1 MFTSPPKLGQDTT
14 MFSYQDDL
22 DDDPTNLNNSSF
34 FNEFINDFESSPM
47 SQHDQINFGSPAAM
61 FAKHEPS
68 PLPKLQPRSAVSSAS
83 PESST
88 QDSSSDSS
96 GRRKRKS
103 PSSSSPSAM
112 FGSYPAHDTRGWA
125 GEDMDIDRKRRTKM
139 DPPVF
144 KQDDSNMGILNT
156 SMTDSFTIHS
166 TGHSPPALVNTPVTN
181 QWSGSTPRSIGDPEF
196 HNIPV
201 QVRTPAS
208 FSFGSNSRDNT
219 PSSAMSFE
227 GQQTPFLAMR
237 DSPDS
242 DNIPYASRNAF
253 GDMST
258 FSTMFSSPPLQSAT
272 TGTVHPGDIGR
283 SRYKMTISPLGHKS
297 RVETQIPVKF
307 TVEPMPPGVKKIH
320 LPTETIAKAK
330 FLAKETPK
338 SPDTLELSAMLVCTS
353 AMEKPE
359 NRDRALELARDGT
372 HLQYGKEPRR
382 SSTGDAKKSTE
393 PDPNDPD
400 SPTNGGPVRIC
411 DNCVSRERK
420 RAGRKKSK
428 KQEDEER
435 WYDYEHDR
443 IIMFNTQEYLDF
455 HPPTPTKEPQYYD
468 STAFS
473 PDALQVD
480 APMRIVCYCRH
491 QQEKTGFQL
500 VLELSLCEPTNCVVG

>member
-1 MFTSPPKLGQDTT
+1 MFTSPPKPAHDTT
-14 MFSYQDDL
+14 MYSYEENL
-22 DDDPTNLNNSSF
+22 DDDSSNYNQTF
-34 FNEFINDFESSPM
+34 FNEFINDYDSSPM
-47 SQHDQINFGSPAAM
+47 PQNAQLNFGSPASI
-61 FAKHEPS
+61 FAKKEPS
-68 PLPKLQPRSAVSSAS
+68 PLPQLQPRSVVSSAS

-103 PSSSSPSAM
+103 PSSSSPSAI
-112 FGSYPAHDTRGWA
+112 FGSYPAHDASRNWLGD
-125 GEDMDIDRKRRTKM
+125 DMDVDRKRRVKV
-139 DPPVF
+139 DSPIF
-144 KQDDSNMGILNT
+144 QHDDQNMGILNT
-156 SMTDSFTIHS
+156 SMTESFNIHS
-166 TGHSPPALVNTPVTN
+166 TGHSPPAVANTPATSKWN
-181 QWSGSTPRSIGDPEF
+181 SSAPRSMPDSDFPTV
-196 HNIPV
+196 PV
-201 QVRTPAS
+201 RTRTPAT
-208 FSFGSNSRDNT
+208 FSFGTNSRDNT
-219 PSSAMSFE
+219 PPSALSFE
-227 GQQTPFLAMR
+227 QQQTPFLAMR
-237 DSPDS
+237 DSPDT

-258 FSTMFSSPPLQSAT
+258 FSSMFSSPPLQSAT
-272 TGTVHPGDIGR
+272 ASTVHPGDIGR
-283 SRYKMTISPLGHKS
+283 SRYQMHISPLGHKS
-297 RVETQIPVKF
+297 RVETQIPIKF
-307 TVEPMPPGVKKIH
+307 TLDPMPPGVKKIH

-330 FLAKETPK
+330 FLAKETLK

-359 NRDRALELARDGT
+359 NKARALELARDGT
-372 HLQYGKEPRR
+372 HLQYGKSPRR
-382 SSTGDAKKSTE
+382 SSAGDVKKGAE

-400 SPTNGGPVRIC
+400 SPMNGGPVRIC

-455 HPPTPTKEPQYYD
+455 HPPTPSKEAQYYD
-468 STAFS
+468 PTTFS

-491 QQEKTGFQL
+491 QQEKTGFQ
-500 VLELSLCEPTNCVVG
+500 

>member
-1 MFTSPPKLGQDTT
+1 MFTSPPKLGSDAT
-14 MFSYQDDL
+14 MYSYDENL
-22 DDDPTNLNNSSF
+22 DDDNNNTAF
-34 FNEFINDFESSPM
+34 FAEFINDFETSPM
-47 SQHDQINFGSPAAM
+47 PQHAQINFGSPTAI
-61 FAKHEPS
+61 FTKQEPS
-68 PLPKLQPRSAVSSAS
+68 PLPPLQPRSAVSSAS
-83 PESST
+83 PESSA

-103 PSSSSPSAM
+103 PSSSSPSAI
-112 FGSYPAHDTRGWA
+112 FGSYPAHDAHGWI
-125 GEDMDIDRKRRTKM
+125 GEDMDVDRKRRIKV
-139 DPPVF
+139 DSPVF
-144 KQDDSNMGILNT
+144 KHDDSNMGMLNT
-156 SMTDSFTIHS
+156 SMTESFNIHS
-166 TGHSPPALVNTPVTN
+166 TGHSPPALVNTPASKWN
-181 QWSGSTPRSIGDPEF
+181 SSTPRSMGDADF
-196 HNIPV
+196 HTIPV
-201 QVRTPAS
+201 QARTPAA
-208 FSFGSNSRDNT
+208 FSFGTNSRDNT
-219 PSSAMSFE
+219 PPSAISFD
-227 GQQTPFLAMR
+227 GQQTPFLTMR
-237 DSPDS
+237 DSPDT

-258 FSTMFSSPPLQSAT
+258 FSTMFSSPPMQSAT
-272 TGTVHPGDIGR
+272 ASTIHPSDIGR
-283 SRYKMTISPLGHKS
+283 SRFKMHISPLGHKS
-297 RVETQIPVKF
+297 RVETQIPIKF
-307 TVEPMPPGVKKIH
+307 TVDPMPPGVKKIH

-359 NRDRALELARDGT
+359 NKARALELAREGT

-382 SSTGDAKKSTE
+382 SSTGDVKKSTE

-428 KQEDEER
+428 KQEDEEK

-455 HPPTPTKEPQYYD
+455 HPPTPSKEPQYYD
-468 STAFS
+468 PTVFS
-473 PDALQVD
+473 PDAQQVD

-491 QQEKTGFQL
+491 QQEKTGFQ
-500 VLELSLCEPTNCVVG
+500 